1 MPHTTGPHPE
11 PLGHLPGGE
20 AYFAPIGEMR
30 SDSERM
36 QCHLCGRWYRMVGGS
51 HLLSAHGW
59 TTAEYRDA
67 FLMNLTTSTVGR
79 ATSERAAE
87 LEATRKRPT

>member
-1 MPHTTGPHPE
+1 MPHSTGPHPE

-30 SDSERM
+30 SDGERM

-51 HLLSAHGW
+51 HLLSASVTG
-59 TTAEYRDA
+59 
-67 FLMNLTTSTVGR
+67 GR
-79 ATSERAAE
+79 
-87 LEATRKRPT
+87 RPSIAMPS